1 VASKSS
7 SEQETIA
14 RLKRELL
21 QMQKAYARSSERARK
36 LQSENVSLRMRLIR
50 LRRLSGLRG
59 VAA

>member
-1 VASKSS
+1 MASGSS
-7 SEQETIA
+7 PDQETIA
-14 RLKRELL
+14 RLKLELL
-21 QMQKAYARSSERARK
+21 QMQRAYARSSERARK